1 MTAPTLAGARTSPP
15 PVTSKA
21 GNGPARR
28 RGTPRGRAWTGYAFL
43 APFFVVFA
51 VFVLFPIV
59 LALWSSLHRISLGL
73 PARPFVGGS
82 NYADLFAGDSV
93 TSIEF
98 WKAMSASGIFTAAS
112 VPFLV
117 VVPFAVALLLN
128 RAFRGRTFF
137 RAAFFAPYVL
147 GVAVIGLLWRYLL
160 DQNIGPVNQ
169 ALAAVGLPHDI
180 AWETSL
186 PAAWFALVGVTVW
199 WTLGY
204 NAVIYLAA
212 LQDVPQ
218 ELYEAA
224 RVDGAGV
231 WRQFWT
237 VTVPNTRRVLQFV
250 VTITI
255 IASANMYGQA
265 ALITQEQPGTSTR
278 TAIGFIAQTGIQGF
292 DIGTSSAMSMILAV
306 VLMGVSALV
315 FLAFRKVGG
324 SEE

>member
-1 MTAPTLAGARTSPP
+1 M
-15 PVTSKA
+15 
-21 GNGPARR
+21 
-28 RGTPRGRAWTGYAFL
+28 FL

-51 VFVLFPIV
+51 VFVLLPIV
-59 LALWSSLHRISLGL
+59 LALWSSLHSISLGL
-73 PARPFVGGS
+73 PGRPFVGLG
-82 NYADLFAGDSV
+82 NYADLFGGQSV

-98 WKAMSASGIFTAAS
+98 WKSMSASGIFTVAS

-117 VVPFAVALLLN
+117 VVPFAIALLLN
-128 RAFRGRTFF
+128 RRFRGRTFF

-160 DQNIGPVNQ
+160 DQNIGPVNAVLG
-169 ALAAVGLPHDI
+169 ALGLPSDT

-186 PAAWFALVGVTVW
+186 PAGWITLVGVTIW
-199 WTLGY
+199 WTVGY

-224 RVDGAGV
+224 RVDGAGA
-231 WRQFWT
+231 WQQFWT

-306 VLMGVSALV
+306 VLMAISALV
-315 FLAFRKVGG
+315 FTVFRRVGG
-324 SEE
+324 SDE